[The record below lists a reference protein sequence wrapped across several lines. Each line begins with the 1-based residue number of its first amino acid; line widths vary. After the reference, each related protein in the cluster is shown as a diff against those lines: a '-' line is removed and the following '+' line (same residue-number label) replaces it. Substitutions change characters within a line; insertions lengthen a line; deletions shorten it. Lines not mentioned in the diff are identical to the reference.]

1 MLGLGMILGLDTI
14 LTDLLEMKKK
24 KKSFNKIC
32 AEFIL

>member
-1 MLGLGMILGLDTI
+1 MILGPDTI
-14 LTDLLEMKKK
+14 LTDLLEMKK